1 MPIQIP
7 NNMKSKWMLL
17 ALVGITFIAC
27 SKKEQQTV
35 TDAQDSLVVNSDSLT
50 VADSLLSPDG
60 FTMEPGVFRY
70 IAFDG
75 TNSEVTFSTTGEGNF
90 LKLRG
95 GQLTLELPQVDSS
108 DSTAIFRD
116 HDIEARA
123 FGDSLIIEQ
132 GANLFELK
140 KARVQ

>member
-1 MPIQIP
+1 
-7 NNMKSKWMLL
+7 MKSKWILL
-17 ALVGITFIAC
+17 VMVGLTSFAC
-27 SKKEQQTV
+27 SKKEKQT
-35 TDAQDSLVVNSDSLT
+35 AQDAKDTLVVKSDSLNG
-50 VADSLLSPDG
+50 ADSLLSPNG

-70 IAFDG
+70 VAFDG
-75 TNSEVTFSTTGEGNF
+75 TNSEVTFSTTEKGNY

-95 GQLTLELPQVDSS
+95 GQLTLELPQVDSR
-108 DSTAIFRD
+108 DSTAVFRD

-132 GANLFELK
+132 GPNLFELK

>member
-1 MPIQIP
+1 
-7 NNMKSKWMLL
+7 MKSKWILL
-17 ALVGITFIAC
+17 VMVGLTSFAC
-27 SKKEQQTV
+27 SKKEKQT
-35 TDAQDSLVVNSDSLT
+35 AQDAKDTLVVKSDSLN
-50 VADSLLSPDG
+50 VADSLLSPNG

-70 IAFDG
+70 VAFDG
-75 TNSEVTFSTTGEGNF
+75 TNSEVTFSTTEKGNY

-95 GQLTLELPQVDSS
+95 GQLTLELPQVDSR
-108 DSTAIFRD
+108 DSTAVFRD

-132 GANLFELK
+132 GPNLFELK